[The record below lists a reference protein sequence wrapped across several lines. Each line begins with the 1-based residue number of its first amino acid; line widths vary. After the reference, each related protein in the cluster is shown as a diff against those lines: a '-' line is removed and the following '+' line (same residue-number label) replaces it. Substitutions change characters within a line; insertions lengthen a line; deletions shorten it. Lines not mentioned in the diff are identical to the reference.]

1 MATRGKVATSACPL
15 SKRLVLRVASNLA
28 DSGSQEVI
36 LDTNTVL
43 ASFTAGDIFIES
55 GLLILQRHLCK
66 LTWPILPIILVS
78 GVLGL
83 L

>member
-1 MATRGKVATSACPL
+1 MATRGKVATPLASAFPS
-15 SKRLVLRVASNLA
+15 SKRLVLRIASSLA

-55 GLLILQRHLCK
+55 GLLILQRRPCK
-66 LTWPILPIILVS
+66 LT
-78 GVLGL
+78 
-83 L
+83 